1 MQWYALSYIIITDLL
16 PACVAQGLILSR
28 GCRNARIEALIT
40 RACSL
45 AMRFDWL
52 SRLLHVLPCI
62 MDGKEKMYN
71 TGDYNLLITFILIPY
86 LVMINSTKIGLYLN
100 WIGLNIHLRC
110 FLTLVFP
117 TSFENRQS
125 RVDYL

>member
-1 MQWYALSYIIITDLL
+1 MVRFVIHYYHLST
-16 PACVAQGLILSR
+16 ACVAQGLILSR
-28 GCRNARIEALIT
+28 GCRKACVEALIT

-45 AMRFDWL
+45 AMHSNWL
-52 SRLLHVLPCI
+52 PRLLHVLPCI

-110 FLTLVFP
+110 FLTLLFL
-117 TSFENRQS
+117 TLFENRQS

>member
-1 MQWYALSYIIITDLL
+1 MVRFVIHYYHLST
-16 PACVAQGLILSR
+16 ACVAQGLILSR
-28 GCRNARIEALIT
+28 GCRKARVEALIT

-45 AMRFDWL
+45 AMHSNWL
-52 SRLLHVLPCI
+52 PRL
-62 MDGKEKMYN
+62 
-71 TGDYNLLITFILIPY
+71 GDYNLLITFILIPY

>member
-1 MQWYALSYIIITDLL
+1 
-16 PACVAQGLILSR
+16 
-28 GCRNARIEALIT
+28 
-40 RACSL
+40 
-45 AMRFDWL
+45 
-52 SRLLHVLPCI
+52 

-86 LVMINSTKIGLYLN
+86 LVMIKSTKIGLYLN
-100 WIGLNIHLRC
+100 WIGLNILLRC
-110 FLTLVFP
+110 FLTLVFL